1 MQGISQ
7 KDRLQPSLFD
17 RLSGEDGRVFS
28 EQRFRD
34 SVKRDLAWLLNTSN
48 FGSVQDLSRHPEV
61 ASSVVNFGLP

>member
-17 RLSGEDGRVFS
+17 RLEGEDGRMFS

-34 SVKRDLAWLLNTSN
+34 SVKRDLAW
-48 FGSVQDLSRHPEV
+48 
-61 ASSVVNFGLP
+61 